1 MRIFGNLGYK
11 LAALALALI
20 LWAAAQGLRSV
31 EETIDVPVALESIP
45 DDVLV
50 VGQSA
55 REINLRLVGSRA
67 ALRRAARELD
77 HYSISL
83 EGAAAPDFH
92 HAVTTEGFSIPRG
105 ARILFRSPS
114 SVRFKLEQVV
124 TKTVPVRADLV
135 GKPPEGYMIAG
146 VRVEPAEITLRGA
159 PSELRRVQYVA
170 TDRVDVSRLRAP
182 LEQEVRLVLTGDQMW
197 REDNGDRVRIQVDV
211 VSLPSGDEGGA
222 PQDGG

>member
-1 MRIFGNLGYK
+1 MRIFSHLGYK

-31 EETIDVPVALESIP
+31 EETIDVPVALESVP
-45 DDVLV
+45 EDVIV

-77 HYSISL
+77 YYAISL
-83 EGAAAPDFH
+83 AGATAPDFH

-114 SVRFKLEQVV
+114 SVRVKLEQIVS
-124 TKTVPVRADLV
+124 KTVPVRADLV
-135 GKPPEGYMIAG
+135 GTPPEGYTIAG
-146 VRVEPAEITLRGA
+146 VNIEPAQVTLRGA
-159 PSELRRVQYVA
+159 PSELRRVQYVT
-170 TDRVDVSRLRAP
+170 TDRVDVSRLRAT
-182 LEQEVRLVLTGDQMW
+182 LEQEVRLVLTGDQIW
-197 REDNGDRVRIQVDV
+197 RDDDGERVRVQVEVNAPPD
-211 VSLPSGDEGGA
+211 GDEAGT